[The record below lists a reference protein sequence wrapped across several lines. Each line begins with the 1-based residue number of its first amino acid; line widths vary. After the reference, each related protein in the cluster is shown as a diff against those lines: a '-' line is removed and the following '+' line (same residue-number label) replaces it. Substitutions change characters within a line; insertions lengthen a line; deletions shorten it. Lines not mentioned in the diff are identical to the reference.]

1 MTLHMKYSKFQKAA
15 AQLSKYFLWP
25 RSDFSGVGPLDPQ
38 LNEQQFYPI
47 LIYCLF
53 VWWCLMPFST
63 MFQFYWCRKPEDPE
77 KTTDPLQVTDKLYH
91 IILYTLPWSRFEL
104 TTSVAKDTDCIGN
117 CKPNY
122 HAIMAMMA
130 PNNDIYFWH
139 WFFGKPCL
147 QSYIYIYICPVKMI
161 WKHSKGFAYS
171 IHFEKANLQK
181 TNSMCFYSL
190 FFSWDI
196 KK

>member
-1 MTLHMKYSKFQKAA
+1 MVFNATFNNVSVISWQSVLLVQETRVSGENDQSVASHWQTLSHNTA
-15 AQLSKYFLWP
+15 LS
-25 RSDFSGVGPLDPQ
+25 
-38 LNEQQFYPI
+38 
-47 LIYCLF
+47 
-53 VWWCLMPFST
+53 T
-63 MFQFYWCRKPEDPE
+63 PEDLE

-91 IILYTLPWSRFEL
+91 IILYTSPWSRFEL
-104 TTSVAKDTDCIGN
+104 TTSVAIDTDCIGS

-122 HAIMAMMA
+122 HAIMAMIA

-147 QSYIYIYICPVKMI
+147 QSYIHFCPVKMI

-190 FFSWDI
+190 FFSWDFL
-196 KK
+196 KKLFVRVISLEH